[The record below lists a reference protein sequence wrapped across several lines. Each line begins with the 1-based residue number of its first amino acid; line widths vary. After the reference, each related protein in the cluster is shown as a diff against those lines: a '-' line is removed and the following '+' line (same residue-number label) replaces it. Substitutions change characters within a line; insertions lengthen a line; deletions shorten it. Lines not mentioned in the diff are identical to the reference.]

1 MLIFAL
7 SLAMV
12 ATLVTATAVTIH
24 NEAES
29 ARVKARVR
37 KTRVLR

>member
-7 SLAMV
+7 SLTMV

-24 NEAES
+24 NEAEQS
-29 ARVKARVR
+29 RVKARVR
-37 KTRVLR
+37 KARVMR

>member
-12 ATLVTATAVTIH
+12 ATLITATAVAIH
-24 NEAES
+24 NEAEG
-29 ARVKARVR
+29 ARIKARAQSR
-37 KTRVLR
+37 NIMR

>member
-12 ATLVTATAVTIH
+12 ATLVTATAVAIH
-24 NEAES
+24 NEAEG

-37 KTRVLR
+37 SNRIMR